1 MISRRTLLPAFALL
15 ATGGA
20 AQVLHPKEI
29 PAEKQ
34 LNLQKILPAK
44 LGDWSQMPAS
54 GVVQPDETSDL
65 AHEIYSQELM
75 RSYVNS
81 DGAAIML
88 LMAYGPS
95 QSQYLQL
102 HRPEICYLANGFN
115 VTSIGLHNLA
125 LARGNALPITRL
137 YTWREG
143 RPEPLSYWMR
153 IGDSNPPSQLGRL
166 WVKFRLGLEGEIP
179 DGLLVRVS
187 SISANQAYA
196 FELQDNFIRNMLK
209 AIAPPNRQFVVG
221 ALAEAI
227 GT

>member
-137 YTWREG
+137 
-143 RPEPLSYWMR
+143 
-153 IGDSNPPSQLGRL
+153 
-166 WVKFRLGLEGEIP
+166 
-179 DGLLVRVS
+179 
-187 SISANQAYA
+187 
-196 FELQDNFIRNMLK
+196 
-209 AIAPPNRQFVVG
+209 
-221 ALAEAI
+221 
-227 GT
+227 